1 MTVARGEAM
10 GDIDRLE
17 REIAASGFDAVI
29 AVSPE
34 NVRYASDVH
43 IDTQRRLRDRLAF
56 VVWPTGGE
64 PVFLVCQMEAA
75 YVREYTWMRDVRTYR
90 EFTETPVSALAAVMR
105 ELRVDA
111 GSVALETGYLAAT
124 HFMELTRLCPRL
136 RVEPAE
142 PLFARLRMFKTAR
155 EKAQII
161 HAFQATER
169 AFLAAFSRVS
179 VGETERD
186 VAVRLGSAILAEGAE
201 LVNANNCNAG
211 ANTGY
216 PHMAPSEYRVRPGDI
231 VKADSGGIFRQY
243 LSNVG
248 RTAKVGRPSEEDLS
262 IWKRLR
268 EVHHTVIDACRVGR
282 TGREL
287 FDLAKRTQEKLGL
300 AFTYSHNGHS
310 IGLTGH
316 EHPIINAHED
326 IPYQVG
332 MLTTVETRARWPGR
346 VGYHMED
353 IIEITG
359 GAPVCHAKDFPNEE
373 LLVV

>member
-1 MTVARGEAM
+1 MGIQRSDAM
-10 GDIDRLE
+10 GDLDRLE
-17 REIAASGFDAVI
+17 RAIEASEFDAVV

-34 NVRYASDVH
+34 NVRYTGDVH

-56 VVWPTGGE
+56 IVWPKRGK

-75 YVREYTWMRDVRTYR
+75 YVQENTWISDVRTYR
-90 EFTETPVSALAAVMR
+90 EFTETPVSALAAVLR
-105 ELRVDA
+105 EMKVDA
-111 GSVALETGYLAAT
+111 GRVAIESGFLPAKHYL
-124 HFMELTRLCPRL
+124 ELTRTCPKL
-136 RVEPAE
+136 DIGSAE
-142 PLFARLRMFKTAR
+142 PIFAEVRMYKTPR
-155 EKAQII
+155 EKAQIV
-161 HAFQATER
+161 HAFQATEK
-169 AFLAAFSRVS
+169 AFLAAFSQVK
-179 VGETERD
+179 VGETEQAI
-186 VAVRLGSAILAEGAE
+186 AVRLGSAILAEGAE

-216 PHMAPSEYRVRPGDI
+216 PHMAPSGYRVQPGDI
-231 VKADSGGIFRQY
+231 VKSDSGGIFRQY

-248 RTAKVGRPSEEDLS
+248 RTAKVGRPTEEDLS

-268 EVHHTVIDACRVGR
+268 EIHHTVIDACRPGK

-316 EHPIINAHED
+316 EHPIISAHES
-326 IPYQVG
+326 IPYEVG
-332 MLTTVETRARWPGR
+332 MLTTVETRARWPGKG
-346 VGYHMED
+346 GYHMED
-353 IIEITG
+353 IIEITA
-359 GAPVCHAKDFPNEE
+359 GAPVWHAKYFLNEE

>member
-1 MTVARGEAM
+1 MTINRSDVM
-10 GDIDRLE
+10 GDLDRLE
-17 REIAASGFDAVI
+17 RAIASSDCDAVV

-34 NVRYASDVH
+34 NVRYTGDAH

-56 VVWPTGGE
+56 IVWPKHGA

-75 YVREYTWMRDVRTYR
+75 YVQENTWIKDVRSYR
-90 EFTETPVSALAAVMR
+90 EFVETPVAALAAILR
-105 ELRVDA
+105 EMKVDS
-111 GSVALETGYLAAT
+111 GKVAIETGYLAAN
-124 HFMELTRLCPRL
+124 HYQELLSLCPKISIQA
-136 RVEPAE
+136 AE
-142 PLFARLRMFKTAR
+142 PLFASVRMFKTPR

-169 AFLAAFSRVS
+169 AFLVAFSRVK

-186 VAVRLGSAILAEGAE
+186 IAVRLGSAILAEGAE

-216 PHMAPSEYRVRPGDI
+216 PHMAPSEYRVRAGDI

-248 RTAKVGRPSEEDLS
+248 RTAKVGKPTDEDIS

-268 EVHHTVIDACRVGR
+268 EIHHTVIDQCRVGK
-282 TGREL
+282 TGQEL

-300 AFTYSHNGHS
+300 TFTYSHNGHS
-310 IGLTGH
+310 IGLSGH
-316 EHPIINAHED
+316 EHPIINAGEK

-332 MLTTVETRARWPGR
+332 MLTTVETRVRWAGK

-353 IIEITG
+353 IIEITD
-359 GAPVCHAKDFPNEE
+359 GAPIWHAKDFPNEE
-373 LLVV
+373 LLIV